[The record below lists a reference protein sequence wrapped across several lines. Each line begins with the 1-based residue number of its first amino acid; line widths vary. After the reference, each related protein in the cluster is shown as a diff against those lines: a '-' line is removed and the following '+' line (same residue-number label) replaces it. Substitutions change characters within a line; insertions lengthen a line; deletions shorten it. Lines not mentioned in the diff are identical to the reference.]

1 MQTYI
6 STSGLCEMFD
16 IKDPKFFLNRK
27 DTDFIKNI
35 HYIQRGNTIRWHTES
50 IVNWWK
56 GETPTTQF
64 VDDVLNKV
72 IV

>member
-1 MQTYI
+1 MRPYI
-6 STSGLCEMFD
+6 STSRLCWMFD
-16 IKDPKFFLNRK
+16 IEDPKYFLKKK

-35 HYIQRGNTIRWHTES
+35 HYVRRGNTIRWHTES

-56 GETPTTQF
+56 EETSTTQF